1 LLRIQQ
7 ARSVYSTLIWVLLFV
22 VSTCACFYTI
32 GKNTSDFFNYDI
44 ITQTKSI
51 KENTAIF
58 PAVVFCADNSSLN
71 LKDTIKYFKYSDIV
85 DSDYTKSE
93 ILKKNIAD
101 NFDIFDVGEKHC
113 LRFNGMSN
121 IETEL
126 KKTNGTEPSK
136 GLVIGFF
143 MPSDLEVVLVYV
155 VDNYLNNLDNSRTF
169 YLFANNFFDL
179 TFTKLIENKLEYPF
193 NKCHKE
199 KSTYTYHQDNC
210 IDSCISEK
218 IAIKYNCTLPGYY
231 QMSQKSTCAEG
242 SGFRQHFQIQCEQI
256 CPEACDKTIY
266 DVAIFTKSMNEK
278 LTTDEKIKKKLLLVA
293 TYYSDLNYVAI
304 TQIPKSTMFDFISVI
319 GGKLNFIEFK
329 II

>member
-7 ARSVYSTLIWVLLFV
+7 ARSVYSTLIWALLFV

-32 GKNTSDFFNYDI
+32 GKNTSDYLNYDV

-51 KENTAIF
+51 KENIAIF
-58 PAVVFCADNSSLN
+58 PAVVFCAESSSLN
-71 LKDTIKYFKYSDIV
+71 LKETIFYLDYSENIN
-85 DSDYTKSE
+85 SDHTKPE

-101 NFDIFDVGEKHC
+101 NFDILEVGEKLC

-136 GLVIGFF
+136 GLMIGFF
-143 MPSDLEVVLVYV
+143 MPNDLEVVLAYV
-155 VDNYLNNLDNSRTF
+155 VDNYLNYLDNSRSF

-199 KSTYTYHQDNC
+199 KSTHTYHQDNC

-218 IAIKYNCTLPGYY
+218 IALKYNCTLPGYY
-231 QMSQKSTCAEG
+231 QVSQKSTCAER
-242 SGFRQHFQIQCEQI
+242 SGFRQEFQIQCEQV

-266 DVAIFTKSMNEK
+266 DVAIFTKSMNDK
-278 LTTDEKIKKKLLLVA
+278 LTSDEKIKKKLLWVTA
-293 TYYSDLNYVAI
+293 SYSDLNYVAI